1 MNRFHTRI
9 ALASVILALAT
20 AVPAASAED
29 AAKQSGEKKQ
39 MTLGVL
45 LYNDFELLDVFGP
58 VEMFGNVGEELK
70 IVMVAEQA
78 GEVKSYQGPKAVAD
92 YGFDDC
98 PHLDILLVPGGFG
111 TLPYLNNQ
119 KALDWIKERSE
130 KADLTTSVCSGSA
143 ILAKS
148 GVLDGK
154 KATSNKVYF
163 NLLKSASQNPNVEW
177 VEEARWV
184 EDGNVV
190 TSSGVSAG
198 MDMALA
204 VIARLWGEERAEQ
217 IAIGTEYEWHRDA
230 DVDPFVKYLNQ
241 APAATN

>member
-1 MNRFHTRI
+1 MKRI
-9 ALASVILALAT
+9 TVLAIGVLAITGVLAP
-20 AVPAASAED
+20 VVLAEEE
-29 AAKQSGEKKQ
+29 SGEKKQ

-45 LYNDFELLDVFGP
+45 LYEDFEILDVFGP
-58 VEMFGNVGEELK
+58 VEMFGSVGEELK
-70 IVMVAEQA
+70 IVMVAEEA
-78 GEVKSYQGPKAVAD
+78 GQVKSYQGPKAVAD
-92 YGFDDC
+92 VGFDDC
-98 PHLDILLVPGGFG
+98 PPLDILLVPGGFG
-111 TLPYLNNQ
+111 TLPYLQNQ
-119 KALDWIKERSE
+119 KALDWIKDQST
-130 KADLTTSVCSGSA
+130 KTQLTTSVCSGSA
-143 ILAKS
+143 ILAKA

-163 NLLKSASQNPNVEW
+163 NQLKMVSQNPNVEW
-177 VEEARWV
+177 IEEARWV

-204 VIARLWGEERAEQ
+204 VIAKIWGEERAEA

-241 APAATN
+241 APALSN